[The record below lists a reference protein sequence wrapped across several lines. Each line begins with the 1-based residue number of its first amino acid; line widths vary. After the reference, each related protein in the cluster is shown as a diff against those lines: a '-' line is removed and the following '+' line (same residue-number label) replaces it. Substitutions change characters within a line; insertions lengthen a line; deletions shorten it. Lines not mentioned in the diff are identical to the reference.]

1 MNIKYIGR
9 TTAELEHG
17 KVHKIET
24 SSKTGCGAT
33 YSDNPQNWQYT
44 TSLLL
49 AIKMAARTSLR
60 AIEGCRTEGI
70 CNPWSR
76 VVRYECIR

>member
-44 TSLLL
+44 NDLLL

-60 AIEGCRTEGI
+60 AIKGCRAEGV
-70 CNPWSR
+70 CDP
-76 VVRYECIR
+76 

>member
-44 TSLLL
+44 NEPVTRN
-49 AIKMAARTSLR
+49 KN
-60 AIEGCRTEGI
+60 GCK
-70 CNPWSR
+70 N
-76 VVRYECIR
+76 

>member
-1 MNIKYIGR
+1 MRCCKALSLEIPRAIIFQRLGGENMNIKYIGR

-44 TSLLL
+44 NEPVTCN
-49 AIKMAARTSLR
+49 KN
-60 AIEGCRTEGI
+60 GCK
-70 CNPWSR
+70 N
-76 VVRYECIR
+76 